1 MDSLVNQM
9 TNAILIDLDQYY
21 YTETCIR
28 NVVSKTW
35 ILKGDASN
43 DFQHLN
49 YSLGKWYIKHVNER
63 YYQSVANISTFV
75 NENKQKFENYQ
86 KHLVILDDLLQ
97 TIQNELK
104 SPRTFNNSS
113 FCGWNYFETL
123 TIRLNKYDLERN
135 IVIFE
140 GKESTMNMDKLLKFV
155 TKNKKKMLVA
165 INSIASSSKNT
176 TRTGGPPRVG
186 PPSVGPP
193 RIGPPSATFVPYTAD
208 ERHLRMLRAN
218 STPYK
223 NHRNCMFLQRPLE
236 KRFKVQACKTLVD
249 KSRDPEYLAFV
260 LENFKM

>member
-9 TNAILIDLDQYY
+9 TNTILLDIDQFYH
-21 YTETCIR
+21 TETCTR

-43 DFQHLN
+43 DFQQLN
-49 YSLGKWYIKHVNER
+49 YSLGRWHIKHVNER
-63 YYQSVANISTFV
+63 YYQSVANISTFT
-75 NENKQKFENYQ
+75 NENKHKFENYQ
-86 KHLVILDDLLQ
+86 KHSAILDDLLA

-135 IVIFE
+135 SVIFE

-165 INSIASSSKNT
+165 INSIASSSKDT
-176 TRTGGPPRVG
+176 SGPSGVG
-186 PPSVGPP
+186 Y
-193 RIGPPSATFVPYTAD
+193 IPYTAD

-218 STPYK
+218 TTPYK
-223 NHRNCMFLQRPLE
+223 NHRNCMFLKRPLA

-249 KSRDPEYLAFV
+249 KSKDPEYLAFV